1 VFSCGTFKQHSSPEM
16 NLHYMDQPA
25 LVSRRKAMTI
35 GLLSIVAI
43 PIACKGAPGPAATL
57 TSTPKT
63 RKLIAAAR
71 AQIGVTLQYDPAY
84 TVLDFPG
91 GDVPRR
97 RGVCTDVVIR
107 AYRDAFDMDLQTL
120 VNADMKTA
128 FASYPTRW
136 GLSEPDRNIDH
147 RRVLNLQTYFARSQA
162 KLTIPDTLS
171 KWQPGDIATF
181 MIGGRLPH
189 IGILSDKTR
198 NGRPLLIHNIGR
210 GTQEEDVLGDYPIV
224 GRYRW
229 RLV

>member
-1 VFSCGTFKQHSSPEM
+1 
-16 NLHYMDQPA
+16 MDQAA
-25 LVSRRKAMTI
+25 LISRRKAIAT
-35 GLLSIVAI
+35 GLFSIVAI

-57 TSTPKT
+57 NSTPKT

-84 TVLDFPG
+84 TVLNFPG

-147 RRVLNLQTYFARSQA
+147 RRVLNLQTYFMRTGA
-162 KLTIPDTLS
+162 KQSIPDKLS
-171 KWQPGDIATF
+171 AWKPGDIATF

-189 IGILSDKTR
+189 IGILSDKTA

-210 GTQEEDVLGDYPIV
+210 GTQEADVLGNYPIV

-229 RLV
+229 GI